1 MCVVTLYKNY
11 SEIVYQTFYL
21 QDNME
26 TRKDAIDKFKKTVNF
41 PDFGFDEI
49 KFVQGLSNVMWY
61 RICSFFE
68 SESYYL
74 ILESFK
80 EE

>member
-26 TRKDAIDKFKKTVNF
+26 TRKGAIDKFKKTVNI
-41 PDFGFDEI
+41 PSFDETY
-49 KFVQGLSNVMWY
+49 FVQGLSNVLWY
-61 RICSFFE
+61 RLCSFFE

-74 ILESFK
+74 VLESFQG